1 MVCRREKIEENAIE
15 KVQVKSEI
23 LFQLKMKFWNP
34 LKCGIWLIMKNQKIN
49 NFENTALLQLYR
61 SVKHTHIQ
69 TYTHNYGATSS
80 VAQFFHPEKLY
91 LI

>member
-1 MVCRREKIEENAIE
+1 MKI
-15 KVQVKSEI
+15 
-23 LFQLKMKFWNP
+23 
-34 LKCGIWLIMKNQKIN
+34 QKIN
-49 NFENTALLQLYR
+49 NFENTVLLQLYR
-61 SVKHTHIQ
+61 SVKHAHIQ